1 MKQEINLLL
10 MPSGRS
16 SRNPSAKQSCAALLL
31 AFAVGISGGFWHD
44 FRTNS
49 LESTVNTLN
58 SDIDD
63 LVFSLEERSYFLA
76 ERNADPAL
84 VDELKRRQREADDKS
99 RVLDLLSG
107 ESVGNTDG
115 FSEHLAALGRRHPQ
129 GLWLD
134 RIRIGD
140 GGRQLLLRGFVADAG
155 LVPRFLSDLQQ
166 EPALAGTSFSS
177 FALSTD
183 PAVAGPLRF
192 ALATG
197 CAFDESADGAADADL
212 SCLPVAEVAQP

>member
-1 MKQEINLLL
+1 MKQEINLLQV
-10 MPSGRS
+10 PSGRS
-16 SRNPSAKQSCAALLL
+16 SRNPSARQSSAALVL
-31 AFAVGISGGFWHD
+31 AFVVGICGGFWHD
-44 FRTNS
+44 FRTDS

-58 SDIDD
+58 SDIDE

-140 GGRQLLLRGFVADAG
+140 GGRQLLLRGLTTDAG

-183 PAVAGPLRF
+183 RAVAGPLRF

-197 CAFDESADGAADADL
+197 CAFDESADEAADADL
-212 SCLPVAEVAQP
+212 SCLPAAEVAQP

>member
-16 SRNPSAKQSCAALLL
+16 SRNPSARQSCVALVL

-44 FRTNS
+44 FRTSS

-58 SDIDD
+58 SDIDE

-140 GGRQLLLRGFVADAG
+140 GGRQLLLRGLTTDAG
-155 LVPRFLSDLQQ
+155 LVPRFLSDLQL

-183 PAVAGPLRF
+183 RAVAGPLRF

-197 CAFDESADGAADADL
+197 CAFDELADAAADADL